1 MTYEVES
8 VSHDLTIVGFS
19 EVLSRR
25 RHRRFP
31 VLDRS
36 GDLTGVVTATDLE
49 RALQANT
56 PRSATVSQIGTPL
69 SDLVVAYPDESI
81 GDVLVKMGPRGLGR
95 LPVVSR
101 ANPRK
106 LVGLIAREDI
116 IRAYQI
122 ALTRRSERTH
132 GVIGPEMKETEG
144 TEFVEVQ
151 LAEGDR
157 TLGKPIHEIA
167 PSLPS
172 ESVLVSVNRNGKII
186 IPHGDSILLAGDIL
200 TAYSRTSVVK
210 TLLQSL
216 KG

>member
-1 MTYEVES
+1 
-8 VSHDLTIVGFS
+8 
-19 EVLSRR
+19 
-25 RHRRFP
+25 
-31 VLDRS
+31 
-36 GDLTGVVTATDLE
+36 
-49 RALQANT
+49 
-56 PRSATVSQIGTPL
+56 L

-81 GDVLVKMGPRGLGR
+81 GDVLIKMGPRGLGR
-95 LPVVSR
+95 LPVVCR

-122 ALTRRSERTH
+122 ALTRRAERTH
-132 GVIGPEMKETEG
+132 GVKRAEMKETEG

-172 ESVLVSVNRNGKII
+172 ECVLVSVNRNGKII

-200 TAYSRTSVVK
+200 TAYSRTSAVK